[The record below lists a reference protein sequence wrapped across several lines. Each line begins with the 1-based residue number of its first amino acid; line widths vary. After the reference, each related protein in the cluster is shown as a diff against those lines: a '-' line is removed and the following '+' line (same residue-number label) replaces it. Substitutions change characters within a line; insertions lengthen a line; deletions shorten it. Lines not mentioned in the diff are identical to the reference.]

1 MRGHTHACPLFRYAS
16 LAKHAAAQALP
27 SVRVSLTGPFRP
39 AETVCMAAELKKESI
54 TIISQNPGWV
64 QTDMG
69 SYTSN
74 KMGGKVKPPLDAPTS
89 ISKQLALFAK
99 LTPGDTGKFY
109 DVTGDVVPW

>member
-1 MRGHTHACPLFRYAS
+1 MGF
-16 LAKHAAAQALP
+16 
-27 SVRVSLTGPFRP
+27 SVCDLTGVLCP
-39 AETVCMAAELKKESI
+39 AETVCMAAELKKEGI
-54 TIISQNPGWV
+54 TIVSQNPGWV

-99 LTPGDTGKFY
+99 LTPADTGKFF

>member
-1 MRGHTHACPLFRYAS
+1 
-16 LAKHAAAQALP
+16 
-27 SVRVSLTGPFRP
+27 
-39 AETVCMAAELKKESI
+39 MAAELKKEGI
-54 TIISQNPGWV
+54 TIVSQNPGWV

-99 LTPGDTGKFY
+99 LTPADSGKFF
-109 DVTGDVVPW
+109 DVTGEAVPW

>member
-1 MRGHTHACPLFRYAS
+1 M
-16 LAKHAAAQALP
+16 
-27 SVRVSLTGPFRP
+27 
-39 AETVCMAAELKKESI
+39 
-54 TIISQNPGWV
+54 

-99 LTPGDTGKFY
+99 LTPADTGKFF